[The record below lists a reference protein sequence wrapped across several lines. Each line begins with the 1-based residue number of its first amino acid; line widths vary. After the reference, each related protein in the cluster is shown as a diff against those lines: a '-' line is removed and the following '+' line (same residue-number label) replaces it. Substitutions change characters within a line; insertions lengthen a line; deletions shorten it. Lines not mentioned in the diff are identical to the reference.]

1 MKRRKRI
8 GLRSEEVYVQKLS
21 GVILNSAEKLYFITL
36 FPFPNK
42 RLQELAQTTKKFV
55 VVEVNMGQMVND
67 VRLAV
72 NGKVPVELVHKGVGT
87 PPAPEEIAA
96 KVEGLL

>member
-1 MKRRKRI
+1 M
-8 GLRSEEVYVQKLS
+8 
-21 GVILNSAEKLYFITL
+21 NSAAKLCRQKGLKVGTLRPITL

-42 RLQELAQTTKKFV
+42 RLAELSQTVKKFV

-72 NGKVPVELVHKGVGT
+72 NGKVPVELINKGVGT
-87 PPAPEEIAA
+87 PPSPEEIAE
-96 KVEGLL
+96 KVEDLI